1 MRRRSASVL
10 AAAVAAL
17 VLTGE
22 AYACVCANEPL
33 RERLDDADAAVVG
46 RIVKRQETT
55 LRGAP
60 QMLLTVE
67 VTQRVKGDVGRE
79 LVVRSPRGTDCDL
92 LEPAASDDGE
102 EGTTGLLLARAPD
115 GTWLGSACS
124 IVGAGALVAEGGEP
138 RGGPLKVLVGL
149 AILGLVLLWSFRRL
163 RRGTRPQLPGSPR
176 S

>member
-1 MRRRSASVL
+1 M
-10 AAAVAAL
+10 
-17 VLTGE
+17 
-22 AYACVCANEPL
+22 
-33 RERLDDADAAVVG
+33 RERLDAADAAVVG

-67 VTQRVKGDVGRE
+67 VSQRVKGDVGRE

-92 LEPAASDDGE
+92 LGPGASDGGE

-176 S
+176 T